1 MGKDKDEE
9 FMAEREE
16 IANKTYEEAFDEL
29 ESIVNIL
36 EGNQRP
42 LEEAMDL
49 FERGQALAQYCAGLL
64 DKAELRVRQL
74 GVDGSAGGEG
84 LDE

>member
-1 MGKDKDEE
+1 MSEQAD
-9 FMAEREE
+9 
-16 IANKTYEEAFDEL
+16 IATKTYEEAFSEL
-29 ESIVNIL
+29 ESIVTIL
-36 EGNQRP
+36 ETNQRS

-49 FERGQALAQYCAGLL
+49 FEKGQALAQHCADLL

-74 GVDGSAGGEG
+74 GTEEFAGDEE